1 MKKDSCNAQLI
12 RRFVCGAERCYECGQ
27 PGLPSHLHHLHGHT
41 QHLPCCNLYGECVV
55 QTQILSRLFWITC
68 SFLMLKLPNKLAEK
82 GFTELFDVFQSW
94 SSSQVMAGVMIVTLA
109 LTLATHLRLTNNRE
123 GICAQKM
130 SWKDLSSLIKPII
143 PCSKDLKVMLRGGA
157 WLGRKWKRSVLEN
170 IKKIQIFATLCTRL
184 TEEMDRAE
192 LNIFEPT

>member
-55 QTQILSRLFWITC
+55 QTHCTSYGTTTTSTPPTLFTNGAVMYTVKYSMDQTQILSWLFSISC
-68 SFLMLKLPNKLAEK
+68 RFLMLKLPNKLAEK
-82 GFTELFDVFQSW
+82 GFTELFDIFQSW
-94 SSSQVMAGVMIVTLA
+94 SSQVMVGVMIVTLA

-143 PCSKDLKVMLRGGA
+143 SCSKDLKVMLRGGA
-157 WLGRKWKRSVLEN
+157 WLGRK
-170 IKKIQIFATLCTRL
+170 
-184 TEEMDRAE
+184 
-192 LNIFEPT
+192 